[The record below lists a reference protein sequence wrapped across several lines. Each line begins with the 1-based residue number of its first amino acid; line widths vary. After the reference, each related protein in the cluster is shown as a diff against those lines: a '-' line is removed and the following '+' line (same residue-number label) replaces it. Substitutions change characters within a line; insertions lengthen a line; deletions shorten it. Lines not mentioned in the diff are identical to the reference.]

1 MAKSGKDSESR
12 FLLDGQLGDLE
23 ISLPTKAFTEKTDA
37 LKGYFH
43 HPKFSLRLTF
53 LFLGWYFLNACYVV
67 ENKVILLTLP
77 LPWTLSAMQLAVGW
91 LFALLF
97 WGTGLRSVPSIKSGK
112 TFFRVVV
119 PQGLCHLFVHLGA
132 VVSMG
137 IGAVSFTHVVKA
149 AEPVITAI
157 FSIIFLQD
165 YLNTLAY
172 LSLIPIVVGI
182 ALASVKELHF
192 NWIAFWF
199 AMISNAGSSV
209 RSVFAK
215 VTMKNKDDIGTN
227 LTTSNLYL
235 LMTLVASVASVPLV
249 YFTEYHKWGPLWLK
263 ATSKMTDKEKLVFV
277 TRAFVSCVCYY
288 LCNDLAF
295 ICLGE
300 INQVTHAVANTLKR
314 IVLIGTA
321 IVVFS
326 YKITRLGY
334 LGITIAIS
342 GTFLYAISK

>member
-1 MAKSGKDSESR
+1 MANNSKDSESS

-23 ISLPTKAFTEKTDA
+23 ISLPTKAFSEKTDA

-43 HPKFSLRLTF
+43 YPSFSVRLSL
-53 LFLGWYFLNACYVV
+53 LFLGWYFLNAWYVV
-67 ENKVILLTLP
+67 ENKVILLKLP
-77 LPWTLSAMQLAVGW
+77 LPWTLSAMQLTVGW

-97 WGTGLRSVPSIKSGK
+97 WGTGIRSVPSINSRN
-112 TFFRVVV
+112 TFFRVIV

-149 AEPVITAI
+149 AEPVITAL
-157 FSIIFLQD
+157 FSIIFLQE
-165 YLNTLAY
+165 YLNTAAY
-172 LSLIPIVVGI
+172 LSLIPIVLGI

-199 AMISNAGSSV
+199 AMISNAGSSI
-209 RSVFAK
+209 RSIFAK
-215 VTMKNKDDIGTN
+215 VTMKNKDEIGTN
-227 LTTSNLYL
+227 LSTSNLYL

-249 YFTEYHKWGPLWLK
+249 YFTEYHKWAPLWIK
-263 ATSKMTDKEKLVFV
+263 ATSHMTDKEKVIFV

-300 INQVTHAVANTLKR
+300 INQVTHAIANTLKR

-321 IVVFS
+321 IMVFN
-326 YKITRLGY
+326 YRITALGY

-342 GTFLYAISK
+342 GTFSYAVSK